1 MAPDGGL
8 VVALL
13 LTQMPFCAAR
23 VSCAWMVVLGIPL
36 VRMPAGFSWIAEF
49 MAACWVAGVD
59 PEIRSLYFQPMSAA
73 ACAQYWASTLAL
85 PRPESRPTSSFPAAG
100 LLVSG
105 VVMPIVVGVFRNC
118 CSYCCAA
125 AMPALVALAVEPAL
139 VSPPLALLVLL
150 VLLLLLLHA
159 AMASVEVATATTAA
173 SVLLIRASF
182 CTAARKARAAEG
194 LLGSC

>member
-8 VVALL
+8 VSALL

-23 VSCAWMVVLGIPL
+23 VSCAWIVELGIPL
-36 VRMPAGFSWIAEF
+36 VRMPAGFSWMAEF
-49 MAACWVAGVD
+49 MAACWADGVD

-100 LLVSG
+100 LLVSA
-105 VVMPIVVGVFRNC
+105 VLMPIEVGVFRNC
-118 CSYCCAA
+118 CSNCIAA
-125 AMPALVALAVEPAL
+125 AMPALVALAVASAL
-139 VSPPLALLVLL
+139 VPPLLVLVLVL

-159 AMASVEVATATTAA
+159 AM
-173 SVLLIRASF
+173 
-182 CTAARKARAAEG
+182 
-194 LLGSC
+194 

>member
-23 VSCAWMVVLGIPL
+23 VSCAWIVVLGIPL
-36 VRMPAGFSWIAEF
+36 VRMPAGFSWMAEF

-105 VVMPIVVGVFRNC
+105 VLMPIVVGVFRNC
-118 CSYCCAA
+118 CSYCIAA
-125 AMPALVALAVEPAL
+125 AMPALVALAVASAL
-139 VSPPLALLVLL
+139 VPPPVLPVL
-150 VLLLLLLHA
+150 LLLLLLHA

-182 CTAARKARAAEG
+182 CTATRRFRAAEG

>member
-8 VVALL
+8 VSALL
-13 LTQMPFCAAR
+13 LTQMPFWAAR
-23 VSCAWMVVLGIPL
+23 VSCAWIVELGIPL
-36 VRMPAGFSWIAEF
+36 VRIPAGFSWMAEF
-49 MAACWVAGVD
+49 MAACWVAGVA

-85 PRPESRPTSSFPAAG
+85 PRPESSPTSSFAAAG

-118 CSYCCAA
+118 CSYCIAA
-125 AMPALVALAVEPAL
+125 AMPALVAPAVALAL
-139 VSPPLALLVLL
+139 VPPPVLPVLL
-150 VLLLLLLHA
+150 LLLLLLLLHA

-182 CTAARKARAAEG
+182 CTAARRFRAAEG

>member
-23 VSCAWMVVLGIPL
+23 VSCAWIVVLGIPL
-36 VRMPAGFSWIAEF
+36 VRMPAGFSWMAEF

-73 ACAQYWASTLAL
+73 ACAQYCASTLAL
-85 PRPESRPTSSFPAAG
+85 PSPESSPTSSFPAAG
-100 LLVSG
+100 LDLSG
-105 VVMPIVVGVFRNC
+105 VEMPIEVGVFRNC
-118 CSYCCAA
+118 CWYCVAA
-125 AMPALVALAVEPAL
+125 VRPALVAPAAALAL
-139 VSPPLALLVLL
+139 VSPPVLPVLL
-150 VLLLLLLHA
+150 LLLLLLLLHA

-182 CTAARKARAAEG
+182 CTAGRRFRAAEG